1 MAEQQLEQIEGTVE
15 DIIYENTDN
24 GYMVFEVSG
33 GGVVT
38 VVCGIVGEL
47 HAATP
52 YSSILPV
59 DSGVFSARKRAFST
73 PSAQTLSGTSKCT
86 VSPSTCVLTVALV
99 LAVAE
104 DMFS

>member
-1 MAEQQLEQIEGTVE
+1 MMDTAEASFSWVKC
-15 DIIYENTDN
+15 D
-24 GYMVFEVSG
+24 
-33 GGVVT
+33 
-38 VVCGIVGEL
+38 
-47 HAATP
+47 AATP

-104 DMFS
+104 DMFSFSCAT